1 LNENQ
6 NRNIYFKR
14 IESIYDSIE
23 SDESVLVKP
32 QTKKNQRNSK
42 NLNQVVAKSNGVKGV
57 KKRNIEND
65 IMHDLDKSIDMEK
78 KSDKFLT
85 VFLPVVLSI
94 ILLYLLIKMFPL
106 N

>member
-1 LNENQ
+1 M
-6 NRNIYFKR
+6 
-14 IESIYDSIE
+14 S
-23 SDESVLVKP
+23 KP

-85 VFLPVVLSI
+85 VFLPVLLSI
-94 ILLYLLIKMFPL
+94 ILLYLFIRIKFKRTIDIEITSCCIDAVSYGIEI
-106 N
+106 